1 MKKAKLEVIRFGA
14 EDVIATSGGAALT
27 GSYFTILSEAAEGRS
42 KIGNYSDTSVTKSF
56 VALSFTEGTNYPTI
70 AGDYD
75 QIGEKCIY
83 VWYDTDYWRT
93 NQAPGTSSN
102 PTSYDVDGNGTQRW
116 ARPLWGTYS
125 WMDNQ
130 S

>member
-27 GSYFTILSEAAEGRS
+27 GSYFTILSEATDHSS
-42 KIGNYSDTSVTKSF
+42 KIKDYSATPVTKSF
-56 VALSFTEGTNYPTI
+56 VALSFTGEDQYPTI

-75 QIGEKCIY
+75 QIGENCTY
-83 VWYDTDYWRT
+83 VWYDNNYWRT
-93 NQAPGTSSN
+93 SSD
-102 PTSYDVDGNGTQRW
+102 PITYQTVGDGTQRW
-116 ARPLWGTYS
+116 GRPWGKPYQ
-125 WMDNQ
+125 WLDNQ